1 MKKKNGKGPV
11 QTDIKRPKG
20 NRIGS
25 GGAPVCFVTFTC
37 GQLRQPQQ
45 SSNREMVTPH
55 SSNSSSNIFIN
66 IYIFFFFLQFVSL
79 LEVCIN
85 NGPNSE
91 KYERKKKCLG
101 GTRVS
106 IIKGVRGF
114 IFAALSYFLLRSSSC
129 ILPFGGNIP
138 VYVVD
143 PLVHDKSPW
152 PRSFLFSSSFQFIF
166 ETFLLWAL
174 ITMSKASLSTCSTS
188 ISWYSSSS

>member
-11 QTDIKRPKG
+11 QTDTKRPKG

-55 SSNSSSNIFIN
+55 SLNSSSNIFIN
-66 IYIFFFFLQFVSL
+66 IYFFFFLQFVSL

-91 KYERKKKCLG
+91 KYERKKKVSSRDSGVHYKG
-101 GTRVS
+101 GARVYICCS
-106 IIKGVRGF
+106 F
-114 IFAALSYFLLRSSSC
+114 IFLVTFFFLYFAFWREHTRICSRSSC
-129 ILPFGGNIP
+129 
-138 VYVVD
+138 
-143 PLVHDKSPW
+143 
-152 PRSFLFSSSFQFIF
+152 
-166 ETFLLWAL
+166 T
-174 ITMSKASLSTCSTS
+174 
-188 ISWYSSSS
+188 